1 MSAPPA
7 STPKPP
13 LHERITDAL
22 EQPEQQT
29 QSAVKNNSIPI
40 MNHATIAAIGRNA
53 PTNGRAHC
61 RAGRHGTDTNPNT
74 TTTTAGPAQLT
85 QYEAGGGSDPN
96 EVNEPRGYTRGCGTS
111 P

>member
-1 MSAPPA
+1 M
-7 STPKPP
+7 
-13 LHERITDAL
+13 
-22 EQPEQQT
+22 
-29 QSAVKNNSIPI
+29 KNNSIPI

-53 PTNGRAHC
+53 HTNGRANC
-61 RAGRHGTDTNPNT
+61 RACRHGTVINPHA

-96 EVNEPRGYTRGCGTS
+96 EVNEPCGYTLGCGTS